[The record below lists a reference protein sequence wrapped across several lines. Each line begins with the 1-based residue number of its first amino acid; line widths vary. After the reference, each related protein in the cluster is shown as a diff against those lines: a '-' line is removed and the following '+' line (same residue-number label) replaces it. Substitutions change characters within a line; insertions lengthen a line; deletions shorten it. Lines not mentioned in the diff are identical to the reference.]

1 MRNRTTTV
9 ARTGATI
16 TLATAVALLATA
28 CSSGQADRGAQGGP
42 AREDTTPVVATSF
55 AHAPKAYP
63 LDAYKPTTEETETV
77 NRAVDVLT
85 RSCMKKFGVSRPAYE
100 APPGSIPTNARKYGP
115 TDLASVRVYGY
126 KPPLPDG
133 VTRQE
138 AVAAQQR
145 DAAREQAITPAATA
159 VSTGTAQQADKK
171 SGAAAA
177 EVPAGVP
184 RGGCQGQAQRQAL
197 ADRAADDLMTVQ
209 NLFVQASATTREDPA
224 TVALDKRWSAC
235 MRKSGMN
242 YPDPL
247 SAVDDSTWRTQKTSP
262 NGPHPNFPAPSAKEI
277 RTAQADVRC
286 KTATDYVVTRH
297 AVESGHQ
304 KQLIEEHEDTLA
316 AVKERKRRM
325 VEKAESIV
333 AADKAAR

>member
-1 MRNRTTTV
+1 MRNRTSPVT
-9 ARTGATI
+9 RTGATI

-28 CSSGQADRGAQGGP
+28 CSSGQTDQGKRHGQDG
-42 AREDTTPVVATSF
+42 EDTTPVVATSF

-85 RSCMKKFGVSRPAYE
+85 RSCMKKFGVTRPAYQ

-133 VTRQE
+133 VTKRE
-138 AVAAQQR
+138 AVTAQQR
-145 DAAREQAITPAATA
+145 ELAREKTITPAAQA
-159 VSTGTAQQADKK
+159 VYTGTAQQADKEN
-171 SGAAAA
+171 GTAAAA
-177 EVPAGVP
+177 VPAGVP
-184 RGGCQGQAQRQAL
+184 KGGCHGQAQRQAL
-197 ADRAADDLMTVQ
+197 ADRAGDDLMTVQ
-209 NLFVQASATTREDPA
+209 NLFGQASGTTREDPA

-235 MRKSGMN
+235 MRKSGLD

-262 NGPHPNFPAPSAKEI
+262 NGPHPNFPAPSAREI
-277 RTAQADVRC
+277 RTAEADVRC
-286 KTATDYVVTRH
+286 KSATDYVVTRQ
-297 AVESGHQ
+297 AIESGLQ
-304 KQLIEEHEDTLA
+304 KQLIKEHADTLA

-325 VEKAESIV
+325 VDKAESIV
-333 AADKAAR
+333 ANDKAAR